1 MPEIIA
7 LYRKYRPRKF
17 SEVIGQDH
25 IVEALSQAV
34 KGAGFAHAYLFI
46 GSRGTGKTSVARI
59 LARELGTKP
68 EDLYEIDG
76 ASNRGIDEIRE
87 LRDAVTTLPFS
98 SPKKVYII
106 DEVHMLTKEAFNAL
120 LKTLEEPPSHVI
132 FILATTEGHRV
143 PETII
148 SRCQTFNFKKPSIND
163 LVKAILKIAKAENW
177 QVETEAVELLAI
189 LGDGSYRDAVGM
201 LQKVTTALAD
211 KKLTAEEVARL
222 TGAPGLHL
230 ARSLVA
236 SLGESNLESALRVIA
251 EVNEHNYDAK
261 VFLKMVLRLTRLV
274 MIINLAP
281 KLAPNFLQGLSDD
294 EVKFL
299 KEMASKPGASAF
311 SKTLRELLVAYD
323 DLGRAYLPTAP
334 IELAI
339 IKLLGEARG

>member
-1 MPEIIA
+1 MGETIA

-25 IVEALSQAV
+25 IVEALSQAT
-34 KGAGFAHAYLFI
+34 KGAGLAHAYLFI
-46 GSRGTGKTSVARI
+46 GSRGTGKTSLARI
-59 LARELGTKP
+59 LSRELGTNP

-87 LRDAVTTLPFS
+87 LRDAAQTLPFTS
-98 SPKKVYII
+98 EKKVYII

-132 FILATTEGHRV
+132 FILATTEGHKV

-163 LVKAILKIAKAENW
+163 LVKAILRIAKAESW
-177 QVETEAVELLAI
+177 KVEADAAELLAM

-201 LQKVTTALAD
+201 LQKVTTALVD

-230 ARSLVA
+230 ARGLVSA
-236 SLGESNLESALRVIA
+236 LADNSLESALKIIS
-251 EVNEHNYDAK
+251 EVADNNYDAK
-261 VFLKMVLRLTRLV
+261 VFLKMVLRLVRLI

-281 KLAPNFLQGLSDD
+281 KLAPNFLKGLSDD

-299 KEMASKPGASAF
+299 KETALKPASAAF

-323 DLGRAYLPTAP
+323 DLGRSYLPTAP
-334 IELAI
+334 LELAI
-339 IKLLGEARG
+339 IKLLGESKA